1 MGGILSPRARRQP
14 TAAGHIRQWPA
25 EAGRDRLSLIRGDDM
40 AATDG
45 FAQRLREAVVQAGGA
60 TRVAQV
66 SGIPLTTLNNY
77 LAGRSEPK
85 RPALAVLAQVLRR
98 DIAWLVA
105 GGGGAGAPPR
115 AEGPLEVDA
124 ELLEL
129 VMSAML
135 SLCAELGLKPARARL
150 GRRCAQIHNAI
161 AATAR
166 DAAERQRMLDM
177 ALALQRQELAGR

>member
-1 MGGILSPRARRQP
+1 
-14 TAAGHIRQWPA
+14 
-25 EAGRDRLSLIRGDDM
+25 M

-45 FAQRLREAVVQAGGA
+45 FAQRLREAVVEAGGA

-85 RPALAVLAQVLRR
+85 RPALAVLAQALKR
-98 DIAWLVA
+98 DIAWLVT
-105 GGGGAGAPPR
+105 GGSGGAAASLQTGGTVAI
-115 AEGPLEVDA
+115 DA
-124 ELLEL
+124 DLLDQ
-129 VMSAML
+129 VMMAML
-135 SLCAELGLKPARARL
+135 SLCAELGVKPSRAQL

-166 DAAERQRMLDM
+166 DGTERQRMLEM
-177 ALALQRQELAGR
+177 ALALQRQELVGRS

>member
-1 MGGILSPRARRQP
+1 ML
-14 TAAGHIRQWPA
+14 
-25 EAGRDRLSLIRGDDM
+25 
-40 AATDG
+40 ATEG
-45 FAQRLREAVVQAGGA
+45 FAQRLREAVGQSGGA
-60 TRVAQV
+60 TRIAQV

-85 RPALAVLAQVLRR
+85 RPALAVLAQVLKR
-98 DIAWLVA
+98 DIAWLVT
-105 GGGGAGAPPR
+105 GEDGSSGRPRGESGTPPS
-115 AEGPLEVDA
+115 EIDP
-124 ELLEL
+124 ELLDQ

-135 SLCAELGLKPARARL
+135 SLCAELGLKPTRANL

-166 DAAERQRMLDM
+166 DHAERQRMLDM

>member
-1 MGGILSPRARRQP
+1 MLG
-14 TAAGHIRQWPA
+14 
-25 EAGRDRLSLIRGDDM
+25 M
-40 AATDG
+40 DG
-45 FAQRLREAVVQAGGA
+45 FAQRLRMAVGQSGGA

-85 RPALAVLAQVLRR
+85 RPALAVLAQVLKR
-98 DIAWLVA
+98 DIAWLVTGA
-105 GGGGAGAPPR
+105 DETRKSGGGDSAS
-115 AEGPLEVDA
+115 EVDA
-124 ELLEL
+124 ELLDL
-129 VMSAML
+129 VMNAML
-135 SLCAELGLKPARARL
+135 SLCAELGLKPARAHL

-166 DAAERQRMLDM
+166 DAEERQRMLDM